1 MTTFKAS
8 RARVSGR
15 ICRSPITPLAAAL
28 IISASFNLDA
38 QTLSDEGKAEV
49 GAYLA
54 DAIGTTR
61 VPGMVALV
69 VNKDG
74 IVYEEAFGLM
84 DSDNATPMTTD
95 AIFRLASMT
104 KPVTSALVMML
115 AEEGKLD
122 IDAPVGTYLPELAN
136 PQVFA
141 SFNPD
146 DGTYTAQPARNA
158 MTARHLLTH
167 TSGLGYTFTSDI
179 LARLMDGVPGA
190 RATSYPLL
198 FEPGTQWHYGESTRV
213 LGDIVEAVTG
223 EELFAYM
230 KARLLDPL
238 GMADTTYDVPA
249 DRNARVVTVH
259 RSDGTQLVEQ
269 PNPDGAITSPHQG
282 DGGLSGTARDY
293 AQFIRLILND
303 GTVDGRQLMKP
314 ETVAL
319 MKEPG
324 SNGVRVQR
332 MESTNTLTS
341 EDFPIGAG
349 VDTFSLGFQR
359 TEEQADGMRSV
370 GSLAWAGIFNTEFW
384 IDPERGIGGVL
395 LMQYLP
401 FYDDDAIEVL
411 QGFERRVY
419 GGLRE

>member
-1 MTTFKAS
+1 MTAFKHFS
-8 RARVSGR
+8 SGV
-15 ICRSPITPLAAAL
+15 CKQLLKPLAGAL
-28 IISASFNLDA
+28 LVAASFELGA
-38 QTLSDEGKAEV
+38 QTLSDDGKA
-49 GAYLA
+49 ALDSYLG

-61 VPGMVALV
+61 IPGMVALV

-84 DSDNATPMTTD
+84 DSANGKAMTTD

-104 KPVTSALVMML
+104 KPVTSALIMML
-115 AEEGKLD
+115 AEEGKVD
-122 IDAPVGTYLPELAN
+122 VDAPVGNYLPDLAN
-136 PQVFA
+136 PQVFT
-141 SFNPD
+141 SFNTE
-146 DGTYTAQPARNA
+146 DGTYTAEPAKNA
-158 MTARHLLTH
+158 MTPRHLLTH

-179 LARLMDGVPGA
+179 LVKLMTGVPGA

-223 EELFAYM
+223 EELLAYM
-230 KARLLDPL
+230 KTRLLDPL
-238 GMADTTYDVPA
+238 GMNDTTYDVPA
-249 DRNARVVTVH
+249 GKNARVVTVH
-259 RSDGTQLVEQ
+259 RSDGAQLIEQ
-269 PNPDGAITSPHQG
+269 PNPEGALTSPHQG

-303 GTVDGRQLMKP
+303 GTVDGKQLMKP

-319 MKEPG
+319 MKESG

-332 MESTNTLTS
+332 MTSTNKLTS

-349 VDTFSLGFQR
+349 VDTFSLGFHR
-359 TEEQADGMRSV
+359 TEEQLPGLRSV

-401 FYDDDAIEVL
+401 FYDADAIEVL
-411 QGFERRVY
+411 QGFEQRVY
-419 GGLRE
+419 SGLQE